1 MSLLEPTLQPTSVPA
16 LPEAAIVGGL
26 LTIDLSAIEANWKRL
41 ASKTLPVECAAVV
54 KGDGYGFAASSR

>member
-26 LTIDLSAIEANWKRL
+26 LTIDLAAIEANWTL
-41 ASKTLPVECAAVV
+41 AGMTLPVECAA
-54 KGDGYGFAASSR
+54 GGEGRCAMAAASSR